1 MHFQFIDVVDGL
13 LISPIN
19 SATFLQN
26 VQASAQT
33 VRELLPVM
41 RELAPQMRDFGLQVV
56 ARLTD
61 KMTARFLRFASDT
74 ILGPASPR

>member
-1 MHFQFIDVVDGL
+1 MILYRSLFL
-13 LISPIN
+13 LS
-19 SATFLQN
+19 FLHQN

-56 ARLTD
+56 SRLTD
-61 KMTARFLRFASDT
+61 KMTARFLRYASDT
-74 ILGPASPR
+74 ILGPAPLRR